1 MVKARL
7 KRLES
12 DFNSL
17 KLEFSRHPYIDIEP
31 IAGEPP
37 EKYLITYKMKGYK
50 MDEKIG
56 RPTLTN
62 RHQVEVYLHANY
74 PREKPKCQMKTPIFH
89 PNFRYQVCIGDFWGA
104 GERLVDII
112 IQIGDMIQYKNYNP
126 KSPLNIEASRWAKE
140 NQHRFPADNIDLWQP
155 EPDVNFSGAKKD
167 HFSITLMPS
176 KRKSSSANQEV
187 DIKLL

>member
-1 MVKARL
+1 MNARL
-7 KRLES
+7 RRLES
-12 DFNSL
+12 DYKSL
-17 KLEFSRHPYIDIEP
+17 KLEFSRHPFIDVEP
-31 IAGEPP
+31 IAGDPP
-37 EKYLITYKMKGYK
+37 EKYLVTFKVKGYK
-50 MDEKIG
+50 MDEKSG
-56 RPTLTN
+56 KPTLAN

-140 NQHRFPADNIDLWQP
+140 NVHRFPADNVDLWQP
-155 EPDVNFSGAKKD
+155 EPEVNVGDSQKD
-167 HFSITLMPS
+167 NFDILLTPS
-176 KRKSSSANQEV
+176 KRKINSEKSDV
-187 DIKLL
+187 DIKLF